1 MNDYYLPHLD
11 PLVEHFFFDSTLIE
25 QLDSRVHNLS
35 QYKNCTSTMKKF
47 CSADKTLIRLD

>member
-11 PLVEHFFFDSTLIE
+11 LLVEHFFFDSTLIE

-35 QYKNCTSTMKKF
+35 QYKNCMSTMKKF
-47 CSADKTLIRLD
+47 WSVDKTLIRLD

>member
-35 QYKNCTSTMKKF
+35 QYKNCMSTMKKF
-47 CSADKTLIRLD
+47 WSADKTLIRLD